1 MTRVLLVF
9 SIACS
14 IACGDD
20 PAPAPTV
27 ATAHVIRGAF
37 TLAREGAESTVRG
50 TERVETGA
58 TASTAADSRAA
69 LRLDNGAFVLLDRS
83 TGVKLELGKLSLE
96 SGRIW
101 VDTTESEE
109 TTIETAHGTLTAT
122 GATFAVE
129 KTADGASIYCGAG
142 EVTYRSERGDGQ
154 LPQGETLVLGAN
166 EPDVQPA
173 ALWDD
178 WTGGLADP
186 TPRVQGGA
194 TYVGLL
200 AGRRLDELGI
210 ARTALPI
217 RSHDVT
223 AEIRGDLAV
232 TTVVQT
238 FFNARSD
245 VLEGEWNVRIP
256 EGAIVSS
263 FAVDDGAGFVDGVV
277 GVMQNENGYGL
288 SWADPSIAAS
298 RLTYDG
304 PSRLRARIYPVQPG
318 ATVRIKL
325 VYSEWLERT
334 GEMRTYVYPMS
345 SGTEA
350 PSIAEFVLTVD
361 TSRANAGAFRAGMG
375 AQTQGTNIVL
385 RKPDFRPQADF
396 YLDLVDPEDAEVP
409 EASLYVA
416 NAGGAEGE
424 GDQQYVLVDASTA
437 GLEEREGDE
446 PPLELALVVDA
457 SGGTDPESLELE
469 SRLVETVLRQL
480 APTDRVAVRVADVA
494 AWTPEGLGTELL
506 EATPENREA
515 IVAALSRV
523 QRSGATDLAT
533 SLRDAAEV
541 VVGKPRGAVLY
552 LGDGLPTTGALD
564 VTAIE
569 RVLATVDSPPRY
581 FAIGIGD
588 GANMDLLRALFGEHA
603 VQVRERTEASRAVMS
618 LLAEAARPML
628 RGVTLDLGEGIERVY
643 PRPPLL
649 VEDGAHVRVV
659 GRLVDDL
666 PAEVVIRGLRDG
678 EAFELKVPV
687 VRGDVDDG
695 GDIRR
700 RWAQNRLNELLDAD
714 AGREALVELGVRFN
728 LVTPW
733 TSFVVGSYQG
743 NPYQAIRG
751 FDYDPNEYAWD
762 LGGRGAGY
770 TIDDLGG
777 GGWRRR
783 MNRSEPDI
791 RAAVEET
798 WINRVD
804 TAAIDETADRADDDG
819 GLGMAAVRRA
829 LATSTR
835 GPDGCYERKLMTR
848 PDLAGEVT
856 VQVAVDGAG
865 GVREAKI
872 ENSTMGAADLDDC
885 VLTEVQ
891 GIRFPAAGTTNV
903 TIVNHTYYF
912 RMPSRVM
919 GMRRTCSAAS
929 SQILAVRRA
938 LWRERL
944 ANYGGVGGA
953 LEVWRMALD
962 SCELEDWRAR
972 RTLLDML
979 LRQVGG
985 VPQQI
990 ELYQSFGPSS
1000 DVADYLRR
1008 AILNNVRTP
1017 EDVIAVRTGL
1027 GLEAPVDWT
1036 YFAKVWRRTTDPEA
1050 RLRLVRRWLEVIP
1063 DEMDLRLRLLALLE
1077 ETNKIPEAKRLAHE
1091 LRADPFADSR
1101 VRTAVGEFWLRQD
1114 DQREARRVFSEI
1126 VESAPLDPWA
1136 RKRLGDLYRAHGWY
1150 DDAYREYTT
1159 LSRLRP
1165 ADLGVLLDLSRAAA
1179 GAGRIDEALR
1189 LEQRLAEADEAGGE
1203 DGAPGF
1209 ARLWTQIRLAHLK
1222 TDASPELRSIVN
1234 ERERGTG
1241 VLRDPPAIFAALTWA
1256 HPDDAPELFVR
1267 YPTEE
1272 TDEELAWE
1280 RAPRLGGEFGVE
1292 AALPRD
1298 RDEGDYLFELRREER
1313 DQLRDI
1319 EAELMVIVSPGTP
1332 GEQILRTPV
1341 RLTREQRKLRFR
1353 LTAANALD
1361 AAPIP
1366 PPRAEAR
1373 APATR
1378 TRAQR

>member
-1 MTRVLLVF
+1 MTRALLVF
-9 SIACS
+9 LL
-14 IACGDD
+14 ACGDG

-27 ATAHVIRGAF
+27 ATAHVIRGSF
-37 TLAREGAESTVRG
+37 TLSREGEESVVRG
-50 TERVETGA
+50 NDRVETGA
-58 TASTAADSRAA
+58 SAATGADSRAGV
-69 LRLDNGAFVLLDRS
+69 RLDNGAFVLLDRS
-83 TGVKLELGKLSLE
+83 TTLKLELGKISLE
-96 SGRIW
+96 GGRIW
-101 VDTTESEE
+101 IDTTEAEE
-109 TTIETAHGTLTAT
+109 TTVETPGGTLTAT

-129 KTADGASIYCGAG
+129 KTEDGARVYCGSG

-166 EPDVQPA
+166 EPAVEPA

-210 ARTALPI
+210 ARTVLPI
-217 RSHDVT
+217 RSHEVNT
-223 AEIRGDLAV
+223 AIRGDLAI

-256 EGAIVSS
+256 EGAIVQS
-263 FAVDDGAGFVDGVV
+263 FAVDDGNGSGFVDGTV

-288 SWADPSIAAS
+288 SWADPSVSAS

-318 ATVRIKL
+318 ATVRIRL
-325 VYSEWLERT
+325 LYSEWLERR
-334 GEMRTYVYPMS
+334 GDMRTYVYPMS
-345 SGTEA
+345 SGTQA

-361 TSRANAGAFRAGMG
+361 TSAANAGAFRAGMG
-375 AQTQGTNIVL
+375 AETQGTNIVL

-396 YLDLVDPEDAEVP
+396 YLDLVDGEDAEVP

-416 NAGGAEGE
+416 SSGGAEGE

-480 APTDRVAVRVADVA
+480 APTDRVAVRVADVT
-494 AWTPEGLGTELL
+494 AWTPEGIGSELL

-515 IVAALSRV
+515 IVAAISRV

-533 SLRDAAEV
+533 SLRDAAEL

-564 VTAIE
+564 ATAIE
-569 RVLATVDSPPRY
+569 RVLATIDAPPRY

-659 GRLVDDL
+659 GRLIEDL
-666 PAEVVIRGLRDG
+666 PAEIAIRGTRDG
-678 EAFELKVPV
+678 EPFELKIPV
-687 VRGDVDDG
+687 TRGDVDDG

-700 RWAQNRLNELLDAD
+700 RWAQNRLNELLDGD
-714 AGREALVELGVRFN
+714 AGREALVELGVRFG

-733 TSFVVGSYQG
+733 TSFVIGSYQG

-751 FDYDPNEYAWD
+751 FDYDPNEVAWD

-783 MNRSEPDI
+783 MNREEPEI

-798 WINRVD
+798 WVNRVD
-804 TAAIDETADRADDDG
+804 TAAIDESADRADDDG

-848 PDLAGEVT
+848 PDLAGEVS
-856 VQVAVDGAG
+856 VSVSVDGTG
-865 GVREAKI
+865 SVREAKI
-872 ENSTMGAADLDDC
+872 DRSTMGAADLDDC

-891 GIRFPAAGTTNV
+891 GIRFPAAGGTNITV
-903 TIVNHTYYF
+903 VNHTYYF

-979 LRQVGG
+979 IRHVGG
-985 VPQQI
+985 VQQQI

-1017 EDVIAVRTGL
+1017 EDVVAVRQGL

-1036 YFAKVWRRTTDPEA
+1036 YFAKIWRRTTDPEA

-1077 ETNKIPEAKRLAHE
+1077 ETQKLPEAKRLAHE

-1126 VESAPLDPWA
+1126 VETAPLDPWA
-1136 RKRLGDLYRAHGWY
+1136 RKRLGDLYRAHGWF

-1209 ARLWTQIRLAHLK
+1209 ARLWTQVRLAHLK
-1222 TDASPELRSIVN
+1222 SDAPTELRDVVN
-1234 ERERGTG
+1234 ERERATG
-1241 VLRDPPAIFAALTWA
+1241 VLRDPPAIFATITWA
-1256 HPDDAPELFVR
+1256 HPDDAPALFVR

-1280 RAPRLGGEFGVE
+1280 RAPRLGAEFGIE

-1298 RDEGDYLFELRREER
+1298 RDEGDYLFEVRREER
-1313 DQLRDI
+1313 DQLRVI
-1319 EAELMVIVSPGTP
+1319 EGELMVIVSPGTA
-1332 GEQILRTPV
+1332 EERILRAPV
-1341 RLTREQRKLRFR
+1341 RLNRETRKLRFR

-1361 AAPIP
+1361 AAAIP
-1366 PPRAEAR
+1366 ARPEAPAR
-1373 APATR
+1373 AARPTRPAR
-1378 TRAQR
+1378 